1 MIKVGAVLVALAAAG
16 VALTGMVTP
25 AVTIEVKGM
34 HLCCNACNG
43 AATGAVSS
51 AGAKDA
57 SANAGTLSF
66 TAANDAAAQKALD
79 KLTAAGFWGT
89 IESKTI
95 RLNDD
100 SGTALPPKAKP
111 VKVSSGTFKG
121 AHNCCDG
128 CNKALKEAIKGVAGV
143 TSDDSAAKGASFTV
157 KGEFDPAELIK
168 AIHDAGYHAKLD
180 KADVIRPAKK

>member
-1 MIKVGAVLVALAAAG
+1 MIKVGAVLVAVAAAG
-16 VALTGMVTP
+16 LALSGTAP
-25 AVTIEVKGM
+25 AVNVEVKGM
-34 HLCCNACNG
+34 HLCCNGCNG
-43 AATGAVSS
+43 AATGAVTS
-51 AGAKDA
+51 GGGKEA
-57 SANAGTLSF
+57 SASSGSVTF

-89 IESKTI
+89 IDSRTL

-111 VKVSSGTFKG
+111 VKISSGTWKG

-143 TSDDSAAKGASFTV
+143 TSDDATSKATTFTV
-157 KGEFDPAELIK
+157 KGEYDPAELMK
-168 AIHDAGYHAKLD
+168 AIHAAGYHAKLD
-180 KADVIRPAKK
+180 KADIIRPAKK

>member
-1 MIKVGAVLVALAAAG
+1 MIKIGAVLVALAAAG
-16 VALTGMVTP
+16 LALTGMVAP

-43 AATGAVSS
+43 AATGAVNS

-57 SANAGTLSF
+57 AAASGTLTF

-89 IESKTI
+89 IESKT
-95 RLNDD
+95 LKLTDD
-100 SGTALPPKAKP
+100 SGTVLPPKAKP

-143 TSDDSAAKGASFTV
+143 TSDDAASKAPVFVV
-157 KGEFDPAELIK
+157 KGEYDPAELIK
-168 AIHDAGYHAKLD
+168 AIHDAGYHAKLE
-180 KADVIRPAKK
+180 KADVIKTKK